1 MAEKKVE
8 RQKGL
13 PVWARQIL
21 SPANQEAGG
30 VAWRKTVTYLMNLD
44 GRINTI
50 RRDLADHAKRI
61 GKEREVRK
69 ETDEQIIRYQD
80 ELVREQTALAIR
92 VRDVDSENQILKQEL
107 AEMHRRILELEE
119 SRG

>member
-1 MAEKKVE
+1 MAEQKK
-8 RQKGL
+8 KST

-21 SPANQEAGG
+21 SPANQEVGG
-30 VAWRKTVTYLMNLD
+30 VAWRKVASYLMSLD
-44 GRINTI
+44 GRINTL
-50 RRDLADHAKRI
+50 RGDLADHAKRI
-61 GKEREVRK
+61 GREREIRK

-80 ELVREQTALAIR
+80 ELAREKTALAIR

-107 AEMHRRILELEE
+107 AEMHRRVLKLEE

>member
-1 MAEKKVE
+1 MTATEKKTE
-8 RQKGL
+8 KPKGL

-21 SPANQEAGG
+21 SPANQEVGG
-30 VAWRKTVTYLMNLD
+30 IAWRKIVTYLTSLD
-44 GRINTI
+44 GRVNTL
-50 RRDLADHAKRI
+50 RRDIADHTKRI
-61 GKEREVRK
+61 GKEREIRK

-107 AEMHRRILELEE
+107 AALHRRLLKLEE
-119 SRG
+119 A